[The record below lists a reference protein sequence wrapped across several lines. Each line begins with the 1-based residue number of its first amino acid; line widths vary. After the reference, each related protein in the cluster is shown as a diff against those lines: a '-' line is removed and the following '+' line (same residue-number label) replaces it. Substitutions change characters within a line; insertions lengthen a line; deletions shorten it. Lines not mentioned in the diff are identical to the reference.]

1 MYDIS
6 CSVHQV
12 LFFPNYI
19 ESSWRP
25 PPEAVVLLF
34 LVQLCM
40 CYTEVYTPTK
50 CCCCFWCLLLLGV
63 LQNVILPGI
72 CKLLHDTQCLSNVH
86 RQIMH
91 STGWY
96 LLFFLWMAHGETTS
110 PRYGYYTCVC
120 NYVSIRRRMGW
131 GCFPEV
137 QMIYAFTCSI
147 HVRIN
152 WFDSLNMYIKTWR
165 FIPSSLSFSLWFLGI
180 YSIEEVAGTCLAPSK
195 DFL

>member
-1 MYDIS
+1 MVLDTVTFRKYCNIVHFPVLQELIKQLCLLMYDIS

-25 PPEAVVLLF
+25 PPEAVLILF

-110 PRYGYYTCVC
+110 PRYGY
-120 NYVSIRRRMGW
+120 
-131 GCFPEV
+131 
-137 QMIYAFTCSI
+137 
-147 HVRIN
+147 
-152 WFDSLNMYIKTWR
+152 
-165 FIPSSLSFSLWFLGI
+165 
-180 YSIEEVAGTCLAPSK
+180 
-195 DFL
+195 